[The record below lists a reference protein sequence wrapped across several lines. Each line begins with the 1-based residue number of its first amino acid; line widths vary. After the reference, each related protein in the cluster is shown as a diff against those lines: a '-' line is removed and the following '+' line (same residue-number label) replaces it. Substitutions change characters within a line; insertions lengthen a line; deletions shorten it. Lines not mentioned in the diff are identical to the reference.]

1 MQEVAASPLT
11 AWGNFYVIIG
21 SSAAALTV
29 LVFVVITLV
38 AGTRERLSGDG
49 TATFSTPTVV
59 HFCAALGIAATL
71 NAPWQALW
79 EASLLLG
86 LSGLAGAAYVVIVAR
101 RMRRQA
107 AYRPVLEDWL
117 WHVVFPLV
125 SYVALVAAAL
135 VLPRNPAPLL
145 FVVGAATV
153 LFLFIG
159 IHNAWDTVTYIVV
172 ERLRREGEDQD

>member
-1 MQEVAASPLT
+1 
-11 AWGNFYVIIG
+11 
-21 SSAAALTV
+21 
-29 LVFVVITLV
+29 
-38 AGTRERLSGDG
+38 
-49 TATFSTPTVV
+49 V
-59 HFCAALGIAATL
+59 HFCAALGVAATL
-71 NAPWQALW
+71 SAPWQALW
-79 EASLLLG
+79 PAGLLLG

-107 AYRPVLEDWL
+107 DYQPVLEDWL

-135 VLPRNPAPLL
+135 ALPSNPAPTL

-172 ERLRREGEDQD
+172 ERLRREGEGQD

>member
-1 MQEVAASPLT
+1 
-11 AWGNFYVIIG
+11 
-21 SSAAALTV
+21 
-29 LVFVVITLV
+29 
-38 AGTRERLSGDG
+38 
-49 TATFSTPTVV
+49 
-59 HFCAALGIAATL
+59 
-71 NAPWQALW
+71 
-79 EASLLLG
+79 
-86 LSGLAGAAYVVIVAR
+86 
-101 RMRRQA
+101 MRRQA

-135 VLPRNPAPLL
+135 VLPSNPAPIL
-145 FVVGAATV
+145 FVVGAATI

>member
-1 MQEVAASPLT
+1 MPEAAVAPLT
-11 AWGNFYVIIG
+11 AWGNFYVIMG
-21 SSAAALTV
+21 SSAAALTG

-38 AGTRERLSGDG
+38 AGTRESLSGDG
-49 TATFSTPTVV
+49 TSAFSTPTVV
-59 HFCAALGIAATL
+59 HFCAVLGVAATL
-71 NAPWQALW
+71 SAPWQALW
-79 EASLLLG
+79 EASFLLG
-86 LSGLAGAAYVVIVAR
+86 LSGLAGTAYVVIVAR

-125 SYVALVAAAL
+125 SYVALIAAAL
-135 VLPRNPAPLL
+135 VLPSNPAPTL

-172 ERLRREGEDQD
+172 ERLRREGENRG

>member
-1 MQEVAASPLT
+1 MQETVAAPLT
-11 AWGNFYVIIG
+11 AWGNFYGIIG
-21 SSAAALTV
+21 SSAAALTG

-49 TATFSTPTVV
+49 TAAFSTPTVV
-59 HFCAALGIAATL
+59 HFCAALGIATTL
-71 NAPWQALW
+71 SAPWQALW

-101 RMRRQA
+101 RMRRQTG
-107 AYRPVLEDWL
+107 YRPVLEDWL

-125 SYVALVAAAL
+125 SYVALAAAAL
-135 VLPRNPAPLL
+135 VLPSNPAPIL
-145 FVVGAATV
+145 FVGGAATV

-172 ERLRREGEDQD
+172 ERLRREGEGQD

>member
-1 MQEVAASPLT
+1 
-11 AWGNFYVIIG
+11 
-21 SSAAALTV
+21 
-29 LVFVVITLV
+29 
-38 AGTRERLSGDG
+38 
-49 TATFSTPTVV
+49 
-59 HFCAALGIAATL
+59 
-71 NAPWQALW
+71 
-79 EASLLLG
+79 
-86 LSGLAGAAYVVIVAR
+86 
-101 RMRRQA
+101 MRRQA